1 MISSDI
7 TPGGSHPHPEER
19 FTMSII
25 SYIRTI
31 PDYPKK
37 GVQFRDIT
45 TLLLNSRGLREAVD
59 ELVMRYSGSGMDKIA
74 VIEAR
79 GFLIGAPLAYALG
92 CGLVPIRKKGKL
104 PGKTIGQDYEL
115 EYGADRIEIHDDA
128 IFPGEKILL
137 IDDLLATGG
146 TAMAAIRL
154 IEQSGGTIPE
164 TAFLV
169 DLPELGGNRK
179 LKEAGYSVFTL
190 CQFEGE

>member
-1 MISSDI
+1 
-7 TPGGSHPHPEER
+7 
-19 FTMSII
+19 MSII

-45 TLLLNSRGLREAVD
+45 TLLLDSRGLRESVD
-59 ELVMRYSGSGMDKIA
+59 ELVMRYSGTGIDKIA

-79 GFLIGAPLAYALG
+79 GFLVGAPLAYALG
-92 CGLVPIRKKGKL
+92 CGLIPIRKKGKL

-128 IFPGEKILL
+128 ILPGQKILL

-146 TAMAAIRL
+146 TAIAAIRL
-154 IEQSGGTIPE
+154 IEQSGGE
-164 TAFLV
+164 LVEAAFLV
-169 DLPELGGNRK
+169 DLPDLGGHKK
-179 LKEAGYSVFTL
+179 LEESGYAVFTL
-190 CQFEGE
+190 CEFEGE

>member
-1 MISSDI
+1 
-7 TPGGSHPHPEER
+7 
-19 FTMSII
+19 MSII

-45 TLLLNSRGLREAVD
+45 TLLLDPRGLREAVD
-59 ELVMRYSGSGMDKIA
+59 EFVTRYSGAGIEKIA

-79 GFLIGAPLAYALG
+79 GFLVGAPLAYTLG

-104 PGKTIGQDYEL
+104 PGKTIGEDYEL
-115 EYGADRIEIHDDA
+115 EYGTDRIEIHDDA
-128 IFPGEKILL
+128 ILPGQSILL

-146 TAMAAIRL
+146 TALAAIKL
-154 IEQSGGTIPE
+154 IEQTGGKIYE

-169 DLPELGGNRK
+169 DLPDLGGHKK
-179 LKEAGYSVFTL
+179 LKEKGYSVFAL
-190 CQFEGE
+190 CQFDGE